1 MGNNLISQKELIISL
16 IKDNLINTR
25 LVHGL
30 DTLGLD
36 SGNYHVHLGQTIF
49 NLIGIEDNRDDLF
62 EEYIEMCEQVTQM
75 DIFKYPELLDNHA
88 KGIYKK
94 LVKEKT
100 T

>member
-1 MGNNLISQKELIISL
+1 MNNKELIISL

-30 DTLGLD
+30 DLLGLD
-36 SGNYHVHLGQTIF
+36 SGNYHVHLSQTIF
-49 NLIGIEDNRDDLF
+49 NLIGIEDNRDELF

-75 DIFKYPELLDNHA
+75 EIFKYPELLENHA

-94 LVKEKT
+94 LVKDKEELPE
-100 T
+100 